1 MTIPIIVI
9 LYSYKNY
16 IYGDGRDNRN
26 SLFFQKSRFIFL
38 FAFTIIFLIIYPV
51 YATDTMFRANPQ
63 HTGQYDNVEV
73 GTANTELWRFST
85 GSEIETSPA
94 IANGVIFVGGSDTIY
109 ALDANTGKE
118 NWEFASHGS
127 ISSPA
132 VVNGIVYAGSV
143 DDNLYALDANT
154 GKQVW
159 SFKTAGNISS
169 SPAVVN
175 GIVYAGSMDDNLYAL
190 DANTGKQVWSFKTAG
205 NISSSPAIS
214 NGIVYIIS
222 NNDTWT
228 DDLYALDASTG
239 ESKWS
244 VPLDFAGF
252 PTDSVISNGIIY
264 ISEPSLSK
272 ILAISATTGKKEWEI
287 SGDLWDPTIPAVS
300 NGLIFIGSIAQT
312 SDAVDMN
319 NNPVL
324 YDKRLYAFDETTG
337 NMKWRFTGGGFM
349 QSSPVVSNGI
359 VYSGGDD
366 GNLYAIDAATGKEK
380 WHYSLG
386 GAVTTDPLPSNGVIY
401 VGCDDGDFI
410 AIGNTRSPL
419 TTTAATVVS
428 TTLIQSTFS
437 STPNSE
443 TYNTN
448 SIIATQ
454 IVQNTTSPT
463 SFPNSRNSFLES
475 IILIILGL
483 LLASGIIGWTYR
495 DYLKKHSAFLSNI
508 ITETEKLD
516 WMKIQKIFG
525 GIVITIIILLI
536 IQAIMENSVS
546 LPLIISSGFA
556 GIMAAMKILEK

>member
-143 DDNLYALDANT
+143 
-154 GKQVW
+154 
-159 SFKTAGNISS
+159 
-169 SPAVVN
+169 
-175 GIVYAGSMDDNLYAL
+175 DDNLYAL